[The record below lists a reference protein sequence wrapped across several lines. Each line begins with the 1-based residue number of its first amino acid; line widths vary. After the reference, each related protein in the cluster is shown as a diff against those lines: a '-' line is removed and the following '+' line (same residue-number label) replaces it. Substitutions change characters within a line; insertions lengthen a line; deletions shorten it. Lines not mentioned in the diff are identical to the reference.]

1 MECGEMTYEEFEK
14 SVVVE
19 PTRDYV
25 SGDMVSVELRFQ
37 AGCRARRNKF
47 APFDEET
54 FIEHLKRELYDNL
67 FVRQVPLTLVEQSGM
82 TEEEFVNWCRQKMYE
97 DMVIRT

>member
-1 MECGEMTYEEFEK
+1 MTYEEFEK

-25 SGDMVSVELRFQ
+25 SGDLVSVELRFQ
-37 AGCRARRNKF
+37 TGCKTRCNRSISADN
-47 APFDEET
+47 EEM
-54 FIEHLKRELYDNL
+54 FVKYLKREFYDYL
-67 FVRQVPLTLVEQSGM
+67 FARQVPLTLVEQSGM